1 MFLEFVATI
10 VVGVGVGGIV
20 LLLNKAMRGRLPRY
34 LTPALAGLS
43 MIVFTIW
50 SEYSWAG
57 RTAQN
62 LPQGV
67 EVAWENEEAV
77 FYRPW
82 TYLFPQTNRM
92 LAVDVAGAR
101 VNDAQPGQRMVNLYL
116 LGRWAPNRRVTVVMD
131 CNAGRRADLLEGAEI
146 GPDGAVQNATWV
158 EVARDDPVF
167 EAACE
172 RGAS

>member
-1 MFLEFVATI
+1 MLLELIATI
-10 VVGVGVGGIV
+10 VVGFGVGGIM
-20 LLLNKAMRGRLPRY
+20 LLINKATRGQLPRF

-43 MIVFTIW
+43 MIGFTIW

-57 RTAQN
+57 RTEGN
-62 LPQGV
+62 LPRGV
-67 EVAWENEEAV
+67 EVAWENAESV

-101 VNDAQPGQRMVNLYL
+101 TNDDHPGQRMVDLYL

-146 GPDGAVQNATWV
+146 GPDGAVHNATWV
-158 EVARDDPVF
+158 EVRRDDPVF
-167 EAACE
+167 ETACAG
-172 RGAS
+172 GAG